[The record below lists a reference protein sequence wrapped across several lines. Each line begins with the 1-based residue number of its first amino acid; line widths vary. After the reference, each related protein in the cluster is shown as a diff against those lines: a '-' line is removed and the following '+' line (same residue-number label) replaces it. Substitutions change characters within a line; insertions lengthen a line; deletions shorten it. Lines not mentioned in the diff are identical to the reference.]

1 LNSAVD
7 IDSYVVFTADFVV
20 RVVGCPQATTKRS
33 RRESLAI
40 FLQDVVPQEGAQEA
54 APRCFSPLLRIFS
67 KMLCKEENHHVC

>member
-7 IDSYVVFTADFVV
+7 IDSYVVFTSDFVV

-40 FLQDVVPQEGAQEA
+40 FLQDVVPREDVA
-54 APRCFSPLLRIFS
+54 
-67 KMLCKEENHHVC
+67 EEWVDC